1 MTPTVFEIGSAHE
14 EGGRR
19 EFLAST
25 VELVSDGTG
34 RVSHLRVAET
44 EYLDGKRVPRAGTE
58 RLIPADLVLIAM
70 GFSGPEQDELADQ
83 LGVPFDGR
91 GNVSRDDRFQTSEAG
106 VFVAGDAGRG
116 QSLIVW
122 AIAEGRSVAAEVDA
136 YLEGRTELP
145 APVRPTDR
153 AISV

>member
-1 MTPTVFEIGSAHE
+1 MTPTVFEVSTSHE
-14 EGGRR
+14 EGGKR

-25 VELVSDGTG
+25 VEFVDDGTG
-34 RVSHLRVAET
+34 RVSALRVAET
-44 EYLDGKRVPRAGTE
+44 EYLDGKRVPKSGTE
-58 RLIPADLVLIAM
+58 RLIPADLVLLAL
-70 GFSGPEQDELADQ
+70 GFTGPEQAELAEQ
-83 LGVPFDGR
+83 LEVPFDGR
-91 GNVSRDDRFQTSEAG
+91 GNLTRNDRFETSEPG

-145 APVRPTDR
+145 APVRPTDH
-153 AISV
+153 AISI

>member
-1 MTPTVFEIGSAHE
+1 
-14 EGGRR
+14 
-19 EFLAST
+19 
-25 VELVSDGTG
+25 
-34 RVSHLRVAET
+34 
-44 EYLDGKRVPRAGTE
+44 
-58 RLIPADLVLIAM
+58 M
-70 GFSGPEQDELADQ
+70 GFSGPEQDALGEQ
-83 LGVPFDGR
+83 LGVPFDDR
-91 GNVSRDDRFQTSEAG
+91 GAVARDGRFQTSEPG

-122 AIAEGRSVAAEVDA
+122 AIAEGRSVAAEVDL

>member
-1 MTPTVFEIGSAHE
+1 MMPTVFEVSSAHE

-19 EFLAST
+19 EYLAST
-25 VELVSDGTG
+25 VEFVSDGNG
-34 RVSHLRVAET
+34 RVKQLRVAET
-44 EYLDGKRVPRAGTE
+44 EYLDGRRVPRAGTE
-58 RLIPADLVLIAM
+58 RLIPADLVLLAM
-70 GFSGPEQDELADQ
+70 GFSGPEQDELGSQ
-83 LGVPFDGR
+83 LGVPFDER
-91 GNVSRDDRFQTSEAG
+91 GNVARDHRFQTSEPG

-153 AISV
+153 AITV